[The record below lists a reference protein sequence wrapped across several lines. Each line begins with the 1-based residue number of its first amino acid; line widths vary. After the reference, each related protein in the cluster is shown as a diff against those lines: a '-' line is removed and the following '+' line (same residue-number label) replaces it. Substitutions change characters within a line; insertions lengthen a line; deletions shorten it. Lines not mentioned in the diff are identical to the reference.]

1 MNETE
6 LERTAARLGEQAAR
20 TLDAERIAER
30 VMARL
35 EGPQVIGISRR
46 PVVRWVLGL
55 AAAAMLMVAVGLAL
69 SPENRPVNQSA
80 MTGTVLPE
88 LDGLGVDQLEQLLQS
103 WPASSSTLEQESGPS
118 PELDTLSLKRLLRT
132 LEG

>member
-35 EGPQVIGISRR
+35 EEPQVIGVSRR

-69 SPENRPVNQSA
+69 SSENRPVNQSA

-103 WPASSSTLEQESGPS
+103 WPASSSILEQESGPS